1 MKHKNGADLTSYVP
15 ERDPGETFLQTY
27 FLGKLQY
34 LVVVWWKVMGW
45 VMGSLPTARRRSA
58 RPLAR
63 RRTTYPIVYINKR
76 SKLHF
81 EVARNLNGNT
91 TAAAEDAYFVVR
103 VEHLE
108 FSGTA
113 YWEVKLRIVSES

>member
-1 MKHKNGADLTSYVP
+1 MV
-15 ERDPGETFLQTY
+15 
-27 FLGKLQY
+27 
-34 LVVVWWKVMGW
+34 
-45 VMGSLPTARRRSA
+45 GSLPTARRRSA

-76 SKLHF
+76 SNLHF

-113 YWEVKLRIVSES
+113 YWEVKLRTVSESQHNQKVLVEVPVRPIAVVLGRRIQAHVQPRYAIPVR

>member
-1 MKHKNGADLTSYVP
+1 MWFRGKCKRSNLCSSSVP
-15 ERDPGETFLQTY
+15 LLSRRLIRAQ
-27 FLGKLQY
+27 LY
-34 LVVVWWKVMGW
+34 LVVVWWKLMGW

-63 RRTTYPIVYINKR
+63 RRTTYPIIYINKR
-76 SKLHF
+76 SNLHF

>member
-1 MKHKNGADLTSYVP
+1 MT
-15 ERDPGETFLQTY
+15 ERDPGGTFLQTY

-45 VMGSLPTARRRSA
+45 VVGSLPTARRRSA

-63 RRTTYPIVYINKR
+63 RRTTYPIVYINKT
-76 SKLHF
+76 SNLHF